1 MSDSLWSPWT
11 SARQAYLFF
20 TISQSLLKFMSIVSM
35 MSSNHLILCNPFSSC
50 PQSFPASGS
59 FPVSWLFPSDD
70 QSTGTSASAS
80 TLAMNIQGWFPLR
93 LTGLISL
100 LSKGLNSLLQHH
112 NLKASILWHWAF
124 FIIQLLHPYMTTGET
139 MVLTMDLHQ
148 QSDVSAF

>member
-70 QSTGTSASAS
+70 QSTETSASAS
-80 TLAMNIQGWFPLR
+80 ILAMNIQGWFPLR

-124 FIIQLLHPYMTTGET
+124 FIIQLLHPYMTTGKT